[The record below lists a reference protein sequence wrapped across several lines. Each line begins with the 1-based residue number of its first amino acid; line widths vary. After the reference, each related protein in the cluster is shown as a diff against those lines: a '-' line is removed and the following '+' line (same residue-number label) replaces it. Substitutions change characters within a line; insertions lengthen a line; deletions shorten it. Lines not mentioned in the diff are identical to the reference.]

1 MAKEKVDDGITRLD
15 IVALVSSAVA
25 PLVIVGGKWW
35 HNMTKVAR
43 IAHGGVQVE
52 YRFIL
57 MLFSDNSYF
66 EPADPAGLQ
75 EW

>member
-25 PLVIVGGKWW
+25 PLVIVGGNSW

-43 IAHGGVQVE
+43 IAHGGVP
-52 YRFIL
+52 
-57 MLFSDNSYF
+57 S
-66 EPADPAGLQ
+66 
-75 EW
+75 